1 MRATVRPNLNPNPK
15 PTPPVQLRVA
25 SVGGGPAS
33 CLLGWAVFERL
44 VLSGGAAASAS
55 ASSAASAAA
64 ANATANATADA
75 AADAAVDAAT
85 AAATSDDV
93 GCSATLPPPR
103 LHVFD
108 YAPGWAPLVQ
118 RTADAL
124 GEPICFAGCELTQGL
139 GQPSNGALT
148 RILAQPQAS
157 PSPSPSPSLSP

>member
-1 MRATVRPNLNPNPK
+1 M
-15 PTPPVQLRVA
+15 
-25 SVGGGPAS
+25 
-33 CLLGWAVFERL
+33 
-44 VLSGGAAASAS
+44 LSGGAAASAS
-55 ASSAASAAA
+55 ASSASSASSSSAAD
-64 ANATANATADA
+64 ATADA

-93 GCSATLPPPR
+93 GCSALLPPPR

-124 GEPICFAGCELTQGL
+124 GEPVCFAGCELTQGL
-139 GQPSNGALT
+139 GHPTNGALA

-157 PSPSPSPSLSP
+157 PSPSPSPSP

>member
-1 MRATVRPNLNPNPK
+1 MRATVRPNLNPNPN

-25 SVGGGPAS
+25 SLGGGPAS

-44 VLSGGAAASAS
+44 VLSGGASASAS
-55 ASSAASAAA
+55 ASSASSAAA
-64 ANATANATADA
+64 ANATADA

-93 GCSATLPPPR
+93 GPAAMLPPPR

-124 GEPICFAGCELTQGL
+124 GEPVCFAACELTQDL
-139 GQPSNGALT
+139 GHPSNGALT

-157 PSPSPSPSLSP
+157 PSPSPSP

>member
-1 MRATVRPNLNPNPK
+1 MAVAHRRKWPELLPPQDDGRDHLGPPGRDG
-15 PTPPVQLRVA
+15 PTA
-25 SVGGGPAS
+25 SSESTA
-33 CLLGWAVFERL
+33 C
-44 VLSGGAAASAS
+44 SAS

-139 GQPSNGALT
+139 GHPTNGALT

>member
-1 MRATVRPNLNPNPK
+1 MRATVRPNLHPNPN

-25 SVGGGPAS
+25 SLGGGPAS

-44 VLSGGAAASAS
+44 VLSGGASASAS
-55 ASSAASAAA
+55 ASSASSAAA
-64 ANATANATADA
+64 ANATADA

-93 GCSATLPPPR
+93 GSSAMLPPPR

-124 GEPICFAGCELTQGL
+124 GEPVCFAGCELTQGL
-139 GQPSNGALT
+139 GHPSNGALT

-157 PSPSPSPSLSP
+157 PSPSP